1 MCLWSARLAVSSCDY
16 GLVRCSIEFAMR
28 LGMMKCEENFIKG
41 MVLAFIQVPTGVK
54 SAEGALVAAS
64 WVCFS

>member
-1 MCLWSARLAVSSCDY
+1 
-16 GLVRCSIEFAMR
+16 
-28 LGMMKCEENFIKG
+28 MMKCEENFIKG
-41 MVLAFIQVPTGVK
+41 MVLAFIQVPTGGK